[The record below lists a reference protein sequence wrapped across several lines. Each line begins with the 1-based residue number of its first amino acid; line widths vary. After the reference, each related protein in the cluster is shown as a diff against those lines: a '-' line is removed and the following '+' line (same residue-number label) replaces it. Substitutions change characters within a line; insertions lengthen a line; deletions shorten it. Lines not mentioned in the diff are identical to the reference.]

1 MAGAFI
7 KLLNMSIAAGWLV
20 LAVILLRFVLKKAPK
35 WVNPLLW
42 GVVALRLVMPF
53 SVESVLS
60 LIPSA
65 QTVSTVPAGIQSQ
78 PEAVRP
84 VIDSGVRFIDNAV
97 NPVISQA
104 FVDAPSPEAVAEPV
118 LRAADV
124 AAIVWVAGLAALL
137 LYAAV
142 SWLRLRSRV
151 STAVRLRDNVY
162 QSEFVSSP
170 FVLGMFRPKIY
181 LPYAIDSADAEYVI
195 AHERA
200 HIARRDTWIK
210 PIGYLLLCVYWFN
223 PVMWLA
229 YVLLCRDIEYACDE
243 RVVSAYTP
251 AERADYSEAL
261 LTCSV
266 KRAHIAA
273 CPVAF
278 GEASVKDRVK
288 RVLSYKKPA
297 LWIAAAAVAA
307 VVVVA
312 VCFLTD
318 PVGEEG
324 AGVQGTSEPT
334 VGASPDEV
342 TMLYEDA
349 GNLPGEV
356 VQSVRSCVSDIAGE
370 IGALGESD
378 AAGEAFTVTGAGVL
392 YTNWHLTEYGE
403 SEIALCRV
411 DYSIDISPALSFD
424 YSGWSFTDGQ
434 LSERI
439 YLFFC
444 RDGDSYVFFDTAAQD
459 YIDGFG
465 SGQGI
470 EKYDEAAIALFD
482 EYQRAMYYASASFT
496 LPEGLTLGQFDR
508 NIGYLG
514 GWVLGSDAYEF
525 HSTGNNS
532 GREYA
537 YSEGSILTF
546 NAADYPEGIV
556 ERSGASIENIVPRAN
571 HTWLEDG
578 HAVSSDYNMKYS
590 AYAAKQYYD
599 LYVASDLE
607 ELADMGVD
615 VKTIPTQSEYWTVY
629 LKHPGMG
636 VGYQVSLAANRYS
649 LEDTIYF
656 ARSLLY
662 RGDKYVMPEDVG
674 VGNEFNDSISVYY
687 GAQEYVAE
695 QANRLMAD
703 GGDWVIYA
711 RTESVAE
718 RIETGV
724 AVTENGA
731 DYDLVFYRFDYS
743 IRTESAP
750 DGDGIRSALA
760 LFKSGTYGEEYL
772 GGIEESE
779 LGFYGDHATAARL
792 LYLKS
797 DGSERIEYLA
807 ITPIS
812 SGGET
817 KWVADE
823 TTAGSLLID
832 VRSNYQ
838 YGGERAY
845 RLDFYLLA
853 SRRGGFDTTESYTI
867 NTGSPHYE
875 RVDELYKA

>member
-84 VIDSGVRFIDNAV
+84 VIDSGVQFIDNAV

-181 LPYAIDSADAEYVI
+181 LPFAIDSADAEYVI

-210 PIGYLLLCVYWFN
+210 PMGYLLLCVYWFN

-243 RVVSAYTP
+243 CVVSAYTP

-278 GEASVKDRVK
+278 GEAGVKDRVK
-288 RVLSYKKPA
+288 RVLNYKKPA

-307 VVVVA
+307 VAVVA

-324 AGVQGTSEPT
+324 ADVQGTSEPT

-349 GNLPGEV
+349 RNLPGEV

-370 IGALGESD
+370 IGALGESGD
-378 AAGEAFTVTGAGVL
+378 AGEAFTVTGAGVL

-514 GWVLGSDAYEF
+514 GWVLGPDAYEF

-537 YSEGSILTF
+537 YSAGSILTF

-556 ERSGASIENIVPRAN
+556 ERSGASIENIVLSSN

-607 ELADMGVD
+607 ALADMGVD

-649 LEDTIYF
+649 LEDTIYL

-674 VGNEFNDSISVYY
+674 VGNEFNDSIDVYY
-687 GAQEYVAE
+687 GAREYVAE
-695 QANRLMAD
+695 QANRLMA

-724 AVTENGA
+724 TVTENGA

-807 ITPIS
+807 ITPLS
-812 SGGET
+812 SGGAT

-823 TTAGSLLID
+823 TAAGSLLTD
-832 VRSNYQ
+832 VRSKYQ

>member
-7 KLLNMSIAAGWLV
+7 KLLNMSIAASWLV

-124 AAIVWVAGLAALL
+124 AAMVWAVGLAALL

-181 LPYAIDSADAEYVI
+181 LPFTIDSADAEYVI

-251 AERADYSEAL
+251 AERANYSEAL

-266 KRAHIAA
+266 KRSHIAA

-324 AGVQGTSEPT
+324 AGVQGTSEPA

-378 AAGEAFTVTGAGVL
+378 AGGEAFTVTGAGVL

-444 RDGDSYVFFDTAAQD
+444 RDGDGYVLFDAATQD

-482 EYQRAMYYASASFT
+482 EYRRAMYYASASFT

-508 NIGYLG
+508 NIGCLG

-556 ERSGASIENIVPRAN
+556 VPSGASIENIVPRAN

-607 ELADMGVD
+607 ALSDMGVD

-662 RGDKYVMPEDVG
+662 HGDEYVSPEDVG
-674 VGNEFNDSISVYY
+674 VGNEFNDSIDVYY

-760 LFKSGTYGEEYL
+760 LFKSGSYGEEYL

-779 LGFYGDHATAARL
+779 LSLYGDHATAARL
-792 LYLKS
+792 IYLKS

-807 ITPIS
+807 ITPLS
-812 SGGET
+812 SDGET

-823 TTAGSLLID
+823 TAVGSLLTD

>member
-7 KLLNMSIAAGWLV
+7 KLLNMSIAASWLV
-20 LAVILLRFVLKKAPK
+20 LAVILLRLVLKKAPK

-42 GVVALRLVMPF
+42 GVVALRLVIPF
-53 SVESVLS
+53 SIESVLS

-65 QTVSTVPAGIQSQ
+65 QTVSTVPARIQSQ

-104 FVDAPSPEAVAEPV
+104 FVNAPSPEAVAEPV
-118 LRAADV
+118 LRAANV

-142 SWLRLRSRV
+142 SWLRLRSSV

-181 LPYAIDSADAEYVI
+181 LPFTIDSADAEYVI

-210 PIGYLLLCVYWFN
+210 PMGYLLLCVYWFN

-243 RVVSAYTP
+243 RVVCAYTP

-324 AGVQGTSEPT
+324 AGVQGISEPT

-342 TMLYEDA
+342 TVLYEDA

-378 AAGEAFTVTGAGVL
+378 AGGEAFTVTGAGVL

-424 YSGWSFTDGQ
+424 YSGCSFTDGQ

-444 RDGDSYVFFDTAAQD
+444 RDGDGYVLFDAATQD

-508 NIGYLG
+508 NIGCLG

-607 ELADMGVD
+607 ELAGMGVD

-629 LKHPGMG
+629 IVHPALKI
-636 VGYQVSLAANRYS
+636 GYQVSLAANRYS

-662 RGDKYVMPEDVG
+662 HGDKYVMPEDVG
-674 VGNEFNDSISVYY
+674 VGNEFNDSIDVYY
-687 GAQEYVAE
+687 GAREYVAE

-750 DGDGIRSALA
+750 DGSVIQTALT
-760 LFKSGTYGEEYL
+760 LFKSGSYGEEYL
-772 GGIEESE
+772 GGIKESE
-779 LGFYGDHATAARL
+779 LSLYGDHATAARL

-807 ITPIS
+807 ITPLRS
-812 SGGET
+812 DGET

-823 TTAGSLLID
+823 ADAGSLLTD

-867 NTGSPHYE
+867 NTGSPYYE

>member
-118 LRAADV
+118 LRAADA
-124 AAIVWVAGLAALL
+124 AAIVWAVGLAALL

-278 GEASVKDRVK
+278 GVASVKDRVK

-349 GNLPGEV
+349 RSLPGEV

-370 IGALGESD
+370 IGALGESGD
-378 AAGEAFTVTGAGVL
+378 AGEAFTVTGAGVL

-403 SEIALCRV
+403 AEIALCRV

-444 RDGDSYVFFDTAAQD
+444 RDGDGYVLFDAATQD

-556 ERSGASIENIVPRAN
+556 VPSGASIENIVPRAN

-607 ELADMGVD
+607 ALSDMGVD

-662 RGDKYVMPEDVG
+662 HGDKYVMPEDVG

-687 GAQEYVAE
+687 GAREYVAE

-724 AVTENGA
+724 TVTENGA

-743 IRTESAP
+743 MRTESAP

-760 LFKSGTYGEEYL
+760 LFKSGSYGEEYL

-779 LGFYGDHATAARL
+779 LSLYGDHATAARL

-807 ITPIS
+807 ITPLS
-812 SGGET
+812 SDGET

-823 TTAGSLLID
+823 ADAGSLLTD

>member
-1 MAGAFI
+1 MADAFI
-7 KLLNMSIAAGWLV
+7 KLLNMSIAASWLV

-53 SVESVLS
+53 SVGSVLS

-65 QTVSTVPAGIQSQ
+65 QTVSTVHAGIQSQ

-104 FVDAPSPEAVAEPV
+104 FVNAPSPEAVAEPV

-181 LPYAIDSADAEYVI
+181 LPFAIDSADAEYVI

-251 AERADYSEAL
+251 TQRADYSEAL

-278 GEASVKDRVK
+278 GEAGVKDRVK
-288 RVLSYKKPA
+288 RVLNYKKPA

-318 PVGEEG
+318 PVSEEG

-334 VGASPDEV
+334 VGARPDEV
-342 TMLYEDA
+342 TVLYEDVK
-349 GNLPGEV
+349 NLPGEV

-424 YSGWSFTDGQ
+424 YGGWSFTDGQ

-444 RDGDSYVFFDTAAQD
+444 RYGDSYVFFDTATQD

-556 ERSGASIENIVPRAN
+556 EHSGASIENIVLSSN

-599 LYVASDLE
+599 LYVASGLE

-629 LKHPGMG
+629 IVHPALKI
-636 VGYQVSLAANRYS
+636 GYQVSLAANRYS

-662 RGDKYVMPEDVG
+662 YGDKYVMPDDVG
-674 VGNEFNDSISVYY
+674 VSNEFNDSIDVYY
-687 GAQEYVAE
+687 GAREYVAE
-695 QANRLMAD
+695 QANRLMAES
-703 GGDWVIYA
+703 GDWVIFA
-711 RTESVAE
+711 RTESLAE
-718 RIETGV
+718 RIKTGV

-779 LGFYGDHATAARL
+779 LSLYGDHATAARL

-807 ITPIS
+807 ITPLS
-812 SGGET
+812 PDGET

-823 TTAGSLLID
+823 ADAGSLLTD

-867 NTGSPHYE
+867 NTGSPYYE

>member
-1 MAGAFI
+1 MADAFI
-7 KLLNMSIAAGWLV
+7 KLLNMSIAASWLV

-84 VIDSGVRFIDNAV
+84 VIDSGMRFIDNAV

-104 FVDAPSPEAVAEPV
+104 FVNAPSPEAVAEPV

-142 SWLRLRSRV
+142 SWLRLRSSV

-181 LPYAIDSADAEYVI
+181 LPFAIDSADAEYVI

-210 PIGYLLLCVYWFN
+210 PVGYLLLCVYWFN

-324 AGVQGTSEPT
+324 AGVQGTSEPA

-342 TMLYEDA
+342 TMLCEDA
-349 GNLPGEV
+349 RNLPGEV
-356 VQSVRSCVSDIAGE
+356 VQSVRSYVSDIAGE
-370 IGALGESD
+370 IGALGESGD
-378 AAGEAFTVTGAGVL
+378 AGEAFTVTGADVL

-424 YSGWSFTDGQ
+424 YSGHSFMDGQ

-444 RDGDSYVFFDTAAQD
+444 RDGDSYVLFDTAAQE

-556 ERSGASIENIVPRAN
+556 ERVGASIENIVPSSN

-636 VGYQVSLAANRYS
+636 VGYQVSLAANCYS

-662 RGDKYVMPEDVG
+662 HGDKYVMPEDVG
-674 VGNEFNDSISVYY
+674 VGNEFTDSIDVYY
-687 GAQEYVAE
+687 GAREYVAE
-695 QANRLMAD
+695 QANRLVAD
-703 GGDWVIYA
+703 GGDWVIFA

-724 AVTENGA
+724 TVTENSA

-760 LFKSGTYGEEYL
+760 LFKSGSYGEEYL

-779 LGFYGDHATAARL
+779 LSLYGDHATAARL

-797 DGSERIEYLA
+797 DGSELIEYLA
-807 ITPIS
+807 ITPLS
-812 SGGET
+812 SDGET

-823 TTAGSLLID
+823 ADAGSLLTD

-875 RVDELYKA
+875 RVDALYKA

>member
-7 KLLNMSIAAGWLV
+7 KLLNMSIAASWLV

-53 SVESVLS
+53 SVESALS

-65 QTVSTVPAGIQSQ
+65 QTVSTVPAGIQLQ
-78 PEAVRP
+78 PETVRP

-104 FVDAPSPEAVAEPV
+104 FVNAPSPEAVAEPV
-118 LRAADV
+118 LRAANV

-142 SWLRLRSRV
+142 SWLRLRSSV

-181 LPYAIDSADAEYVI
+181 LPFTIDSADAEYVI

-297 LWIAAAAVAA
+297 FWIAAAAVAA

-349 GNLPGEV
+349 RNLPGEV
-356 VQSVRSCVSDIAGE
+356 VQSVRSYVSDIAGE
-370 IGALGESD
+370 IGALGESGD
-378 AAGEAFTVTGAGVL
+378 AGEAFTVTGAGVL

-403 SEIALCRV
+403 AEIALCRV

-556 ERSGASIENIVPRAN
+556 EHSGASIENIVLSSN

-578 HAVSSDYNMKYS
+578 HAVSRDYHMKYS

-607 ELADMGVD
+607 DLADMGVD

-629 LKHPGMG
+629 IVHPALKI
-636 VGYQVSLAANRYS
+636 GYQVSLAANRYS

-662 RGDKYVMPEDVG
+662 YGEEYVMPEDVG
-674 VGNEFNDSISVYY
+674 VSNEFNDSIDVYY
-687 GAQEYVAE
+687 GAREYVAE

-724 AVTENGA
+724 TVTENGA

-743 IRTESAP
+743 MRTESPP

-760 LFKSGTYGEEYL
+760 LFKSGSYGEEYL

-779 LGFYGDHATAARL
+779 LSLYGDHATAARL
-792 LYLKS
+792 IYLKS

-807 ITPIS
+807 ITPLGS
-812 SGGET
+812 DGET

-823 TTAGSLLID
+823 AAAGSLLTD
-832 VRSNYQ
+832 VRGNYQ

>member
-7 KLLNMSIAAGWLV
+7 KLLNMSIAASWLV
-20 LAVILLRFVLKKAPK
+20 LAVILLRFVLKEAPK

-53 SVESVLS
+53 SVESALS

-84 VIDSGVRFIDNAV
+84 VIDSGVRFIDNAF

-118 LRAADV
+118 LRAAD
-124 AAIVWVAGLAALL
+124 AATIVWVAGLAALL

-181 LPYAIDSADAEYVI
+181 LPFAIDSADAEYVI

-210 PIGYLLLCVYWFN
+210 PVGYLLLCVYWFN

-243 RVVSAYTP
+243 RVVSAYAPT
-251 AERADYSEAL
+251 ERADYSEAL

-297 LWIAAAAVAA
+297 FWIAAAAVAA

-324 AGVQGTSEPT
+324 AGVQGISEPT

-342 TMLYEDA
+342 AMLYEDA
-349 GNLPGEV
+349 RNLPGEV
-356 VQSVRSCVSDIAGE
+356 VQSVRSYVSDIAGE
-370 IGALGESD
+370 IGALGESGD
-378 AAGEAFTVTGAGVL
+378 AGEAFTVTGAGVL

-403 SEIALCRV
+403 AEIALCRV

-444 RDGDSYVFFDTAAQD
+444 RDRDSYVFFDTAAQD

-556 ERSGASIENIVPRAN
+556 ERSGASIENIVLSSN

-599 LYVASDLE
+599 LYLASDLE

-615 VKTIPTQSEYWTVY
+615 VKTIPTQSEYWTEYIVHPA
-629 LKHPGMG
+629 LKI
-636 VGYQVSLAANRYS
+636 GYQVSLAANRYS

-662 RGDKYVMPEDVG
+662 HGDKYVMPEDVG
-674 VGNEFNDSISVYY
+674 VSNEFNDSNSVYY
-687 GAQEYVAE
+687 GAREYVAE

-703 GGDWVIYA
+703 GGDWVIFA

-772 GGIEESE
+772 GGIKESE
-779 LGFYGDHATAARL
+779 LSLYGDHATAARL

-807 ITPIS
+807 ITPLS
-812 SGGET
+812 SDGET

-823 TTAGSLLID
+823 ADAGSLLTD

-867 NTGSPHYE
+867 NTGSPYYE

>member
-20 LAVILLRFVLKKAPK
+20 LAVILLRLVLKKAPK

-170 FVLGMFRPKIY
+170 FVLGMFRPRIY
-181 LPYAIDSADAEYVI
+181 LPFAIDSADAEYVI

-278 GEASVKDRVK
+278 GEAGVKGRVK

-297 LWIAAAAVAA
+297 FWIAAAAVAA

-349 GNLPGEV
+349 RNLPGEV
-356 VQSVRSCVSDIAGE
+356 VQSVRSYVSDIAGE
-370 IGALGESD
+370 IGALGESGD
-378 AAGEAFTVTGAGVL
+378 AGEAFTVTGADVL

-403 SEIALCRV
+403 AEIALCRV

-424 YSGWSFTDGQ
+424 YGGWSFTDGQ

-444 RDGDSYVFFDTAAQD
+444 RDGDSYVLFDTAAQD

-470 EKYDEAAIALFD
+470 EKYDEAAIALFN

-537 YSEGSILTF
+537 YSAGSILTF

-629 LKHPGMG
+629 IVHPALKI
-636 VGYQVSLAANRYS
+636 GYQVSLAANRYS

-662 RGDKYVMPEDVG
+662 HGEEYVMPEDVG
-674 VGNEFNDSISVYY
+674 VGNEFTDSIGVYY
-687 GAQEYVAE
+687 GAREYVAE
-695 QANRLMAD
+695 QANRLVAD

-724 AVTENGA
+724 TVTENSA

-743 IRTESAP
+743 MRTESAP

-779 LGFYGDHATAARL
+779 LSLYGDHATAARL

-807 ITPIS
+807 ITPLS
-812 SGGET
+812 SDGET

-823 TTAGSLLID
+823 AAAGSLLTD
-832 VRSNYQ
+832 VRGNYQ

>member
-7 KLLNMSIAAGWLV
+7 KLLNMSIAASWLV

-53 SVESVLS
+53 SVESALS

-84 VIDSGVRFIDNAV
+84 VIDSGMRFIDNAV

-104 FVDAPSPEAVAEPV
+104 FVNAPSPEAVTEPV

-181 LPYAIDSADAEYVI
+181 LPFAIDSADAEYVI

-210 PIGYLLLCVYWFN
+210 PMGYLLLCVYWFN

-278 GEASVKDRVK
+278 GEAGVKDRVK
-288 RVLSYKKPA
+288 RVLNYKKPA

-324 AGVQGTSEPT
+324 ADVQGISEPT

-349 GNLPGEV
+349 RNLPGEV
-356 VQSVRSCVSDIAGE
+356 VQSVRSYVSDIAGE
-370 IGALGESD
+370 IGALGESGD
-378 AAGEAFTVTGAGVL
+378 AGEAFTVTGAGVL

-403 SEIALCRV
+403 AEIALCRV
-411 DYSIDISPALSFD
+411 DYSIDISPAFSFD

-470 EKYDEAAIALFD
+470 EKYDEAAIALFN

-537 YSEGSILTF
+537 YSAGSILTF

-556 ERSGASIENIVPRAN
+556 EHSGASIENIVLSSN

-578 HAVSSDYNMKYS
+578 HAVSSDYHMKYS

-629 LKHPGMG
+629 IVHPALG

-662 RGDKYVMPEDVG
+662 YGEEYVMPEDVG
-674 VGNEFNDSISVYY
+674 VGNEFNDSIDVYY
-687 GAQEYVAE
+687 GAREYVAE

-703 GGDWVIYA
+703 GGDWVIFA
-711 RTESVAE
+711 RTESAAE

-724 AVTENGA
+724 TVTENSA

-779 LGFYGDHATAARL
+779 LSLYGDHATAARL

-807 ITPIS
+807 ITPLS
-812 SGGET
+812 PDGET

-823 TTAGSLLID
+823 ADAGSLLTD

-867 NTGSPHYE
+867 NTGSPYYE

>member
-7 KLLNMSIAAGWLV
+7 KLLNMSIAASWLV
-20 LAVILLRFVLKKAPK
+20 LAVLLLRFVLKKAPK

-84 VIDSGVRFIDNAV
+84 VIDSGMRFIDNAV

-104 FVDAPSPEAVAEPV
+104 FVNAPSPEAVAEPV

-124 AAIVWVAGLAALL
+124 AAMVWAVGLAALL

-181 LPYAIDSADAEYVI
+181 LPFAIDSADAEYVI

-210 PIGYLLLCVYWFN
+210 PMGYLLLCVYWFN

-266 KRAHIAA
+266 KRAHITA

-297 LWIAAAAVAA
+297 FWIAAAAVAA

-349 GNLPGEV
+349 RNLPGEV

-370 IGALGESD
+370 IGALGESGD
-378 AAGEAFTVTGAGVL
+378 AGEAFTVTGAGVL

-424 YSGWSFTDGQ
+424 YSGHSFTDGQ

-444 RDGDSYVFFDTAAQD
+444 RDGDSYVLFDTAAQD

-525 HSTGNNS
+525 HFTGNNS

-556 ERSGASIENIVPRAN
+556 EHSGASIENIVLSSN

-629 LKHPGMG
+629 IVHPALKI
-636 VGYQVSLAANRYS
+636 GYQVSLAANRYS

-662 RGDKYVMPEDVG
+662 HGDKYVMPEDVG
-674 VGNEFNDSISVYY
+674 VGNEFNDSIDVYY
-687 GAQEYVAE
+687 GAREYVAE

-703 GGDWVIYA
+703 GDDWVIYA

-779 LGFYGDHATAARL
+779 LSLYGDHATAARL

-807 ITPIS
+807 ITPLS
-812 SGGET
+812 SDGET

-823 TTAGSLLID
+823 AAAGSLLTD

>member
-1 MAGAFI
+1 M
-7 KLLNMSIAAGWLV
+7 
-20 LAVILLRFVLKKAPK
+20 
-35 WVNPLLW
+35 
-42 GVVALRLVMPF
+42 
-53 SVESVLS
+53 
-60 LIPSA
+60 
-65 QTVSTVPAGIQSQ
+65 
-78 PEAVRP
+78 
-84 VIDSGVRFIDNAV
+84 
-97 NPVISQA
+97 
-104 FVDAPSPEAVAEPV
+104 
-118 LRAADV
+118 
-124 AAIVWVAGLAALL
+124 
-137 LYAAV
+137 
-142 SWLRLRSRV
+142 
-151 STAVRLRDNVY
+151 
-162 QSEFVSSP
+162 
-170 FVLGMFRPKIY
+170 
-181 LPYAIDSADAEYVI
+181 
-195 AHERA
+195 
-200 HIARRDTWIK
+200 
-210 PIGYLLLCVYWFN
+210 
-223 PVMWLA
+223 
-229 YVLLCRDIEYACDE
+229 
-243 RVVSAYTP
+243 
-251 AERADYSEAL
+251 
-261 LTCSV
+261 
-266 KRAHIAA
+266 
-273 CPVAF
+273 
-278 GEASVKDRVK
+278 
-288 RVLSYKKPA
+288 
-297 LWIAAAAVAA
+297 
-307 VVVVA
+307 VA

-324 AGVQGTSEPT
+324 ADVQGTSEPT

-349 GNLPGEV
+349 RNLPGEV

-370 IGALGESD
+370 IGALGESGD
-378 AAGEAFTVTGAGVL
+378 AGEAFTVTGAGVL

-403 SEIALCRV
+403 AEIALCRV
-411 DYSIDISPALSFD
+411 DYSIDISPAFSFD
-424 YSGWSFTDGQ
+424 YSGHSFTDGQ

-444 RDGDSYVFFDTAAQD
+444 RDRDSYVFFDTAAQD
-459 YIDGFG
+459 YIDDFG

-514 GWVLGSDAYEF
+514 GWVLGPDAYEF

-537 YSEGSILTF
+537 YSAGSILTF

-556 ERSGASIENIVPRAN
+556 VPSGASIENIVPRAN

-662 RGDKYVMPEDVG
+662 HGDKYVMPEDVG
-674 VGNEFNDSISVYY
+674 VGNEFNDSIGVYY
-687 GAQEYVAE
+687 GAREYVAE
-695 QANRLMAD
+695 QANRLMDD

-779 LGFYGDHATAARL
+779 LSLYGDHATAARL

-807 ITPIS
+807 ITPLS
-812 SGGET
+812 SDGET

-823 TTAGSLLID
+823 AAAGSLLTD

-867 NTGSPHYE
+867 NTGSPYYE

>member
-7 KLLNMSIAAGWLV
+7 KLLNMSIAASWLV

-35 WVNPLLW
+35 WVSPLLW

-53 SVESVLS
+53 SVESALS

-97 NPVISQA
+97 NLVISQA
-104 FVDAPSPEAVAEPV
+104 FVNAPSPEAVAEPV

-142 SWLRLRSRV
+142 SWLRLRSSV

-181 LPYAIDSADAEYVI
+181 LPFAIDSVDAEYVI

-261 LTCSV
+261 LTYSV

-278 GEASVKDRVK
+278 GEAGVKDRVK
-288 RVLSYKKPA
+288 RVLNYKKPA

-307 VVVVA
+307 VAVVA

-324 AGVQGTSEPT
+324 ADVQGISEPT

-349 GNLPGEV
+349 RNLPGEV
-356 VQSVRSCVSDIAGE
+356 AQSVRSYVSDIAGE
-370 IGALGESD
+370 IGALGESGD
-378 AAGEAFTVTGAGVL
+378 AGEAFTVTGADVL

-403 SEIALCRV
+403 AEIALCRV
-411 DYSIDISPALSFD
+411 DYSIDITPTLSFD
-424 YSGWSFTDGQ
+424 YSGHSFTDGQ

-496 LPEGLTLGQFDR
+496 LPEGLTLGQFYR

-525 HSTGNNS
+525 HFTGNNS

-537 YSEGSILTF
+537 CSEGSILTF

-556 ERSGASIENIVPRAN
+556 ERSGASIENIVPSSN

-578 HAVSSDYNMKYS
+578 HAVRSDYNMKYS

-629 LKHPGMG
+629 IVHPALKI
-636 VGYQVSLAANRYS
+636 GYQVSLAANRYS

-662 RGDKYVMPEDVG
+662 HGDKYVMPEDVG
-674 VGNEFNDSISVYY
+674 VSNEFNDSIGVYY
-687 GAQEYVAE
+687 GAREYVAE

-724 AVTENGA
+724 TVTENGA

-743 IRTESAP
+743 MRTESAP

-760 LFKSGTYGEEYL
+760 LFKSGSYGEEYL

-779 LGFYGDHATAARL
+779 LSLYGDHATAARL

-807 ITPIS
+807 ITPLS
-812 SGGET
+812 SGGAT

-823 TTAGSLLID
+823 AAGSLLTD

>member
-7 KLLNMSIAAGWLV
+7 KLLNMSIAASWLV
-20 LAVILLRFVLKKAPK
+20 LAVLLLRFVLKKAPK

-84 VIDSGVRFIDNAV
+84 VIDSGMRFIDNAV

-104 FVDAPSPEAVAEPV
+104 FVNAPSPEAVAEPV

-124 AAIVWVAGLAALL
+124 AAMVWAVGLAALL

-181 LPYAIDSADAEYVI
+181 LPFAIDSADAEYVI

-210 PIGYLLLCVYWFN
+210 PMGYLLLCVYWFN

-251 AERADYSEAL
+251 TQRADYSEAL

-278 GEASVKDRVK
+278 GEAGVKDRVK
-288 RVLSYKKPA
+288 SVLNYKKPA

-307 VVVVA
+307 VAVVA

-324 AGVQGTSEPT
+324 AGVQGTSEPS

-349 GNLPGEV
+349 RSLPGEV
-356 VQSVRSCVSDIAGE
+356 VQSVRSYVSDIAGE
-370 IGALGESD
+370 IGALGERGD
-378 AAGEAFTVTGAGVL
+378 AGETFTVSAAGVL

-403 SEIALCRV
+403 AEIALCRV

-424 YSGWSFTDGQ
+424 YGGWSFTDGQ

-459 YIDGFG
+459 YIDDFG

-556 ERSGASIENIVPRAN
+556 EHSGASIENIVPSFN

-599 LYVASDLE
+599 LYVVSDLE

-629 LKHPGMG
+629 IVHPALKI
-636 VGYQVSLAANRYS
+636 GYQVSLAANRYS

-662 RGDKYVMPEDVG
+662 YGEEYVMPEDVG
-674 VGNEFNDSISVYY
+674 VGNEFNDSIDVYY

-724 AVTENGA
+724 TVTENGA

-743 IRTESAP
+743 MRTESAP

-807 ITPIS
+807 ITPLS
-812 SGGET
+812 SDGET

-823 TTAGSLLID
+823 ADAGSLLTD

-838 YGGERAY
+838 YGGEHAY

-853 SRRGGFDTTESYTI
+853 SRRSGFDTTESYTI
-867 NTGSPHYE
+867 NTGSPYYE

>member
-84 VIDSGVRFIDNAV
+84 VIDSGVQFIDNAV

-124 AAIVWVAGLAALL
+124 AAIVWAVGLAALL

-142 SWLRLRSRV
+142 SWLRLRSSV

-170 FVLGMFRPKIY
+170 FVLGMFSPKIY
-181 LPYAIDSADAEYVI
+181 LPFAIDSADAEYVI

-243 RVVSAYTP
+243 RVVSTYTP

-297 LWIAAAAVAA
+297 FWIAAAAVAA

-324 AGVQGTSEPT
+324 AGAQGISEPA

-439 YLFFC
+439 YLFFYQDE
-444 RDGDSYVFFDTAAQD
+444 DGYVLFDTAAQE

-470 EKYDEAAIALFD
+470 EKYDEAAIALFN

-556 ERSGASIENIVPRAN
+556 ERSGASIENIVLSSN

-629 LKHPGMG
+629 IVHPALKI
-636 VGYQVSLAANRYS
+636 GYQVSLAANRYS

-662 RGDKYVMPEDVG
+662 HGDKYVMPDDVG

-695 QANRLMAD
+695 RVNRFMAD

-724 AVTENGA
+724 TVTENGA

-750 DGDGIRSALA
+750 DGSVIQTALT
-760 LFKSGTYGEEYL
+760 LFKSGSYGEEYL

-779 LGFYGDHATAARL
+779 LSLYGDHATAARL

-807 ITPIS
+807 ITPLS
-812 SGGET
+812 SDGET

-823 TTAGSLLID
+823 AAAGSLLTD

>member
-7 KLLNMSIAAGWLV
+7 KLLNMSIAASWLV

-42 GVVALRLVMPF
+42 GVVALRLLMPF

-104 FVDAPSPEAVAEPV
+104 FANAPSPEAVAEPV

-124 AAIVWVAGLAALL
+124 AAIVWAVGLAALL

-181 LPYAIDSADAEYVI
+181 MPYAIDSADAEYVI

-278 GEASVKDRVK
+278 GEASVKGRVK

-334 VGASPDEV
+334 VGASTDEV

-349 GNLPGEV
+349 RNLPGEV
-356 VQSVRSCVSDIAGE
+356 VQSVRSCVSEIAGE
-370 IGALGESD
+370 IGALGESGD
-378 AAGEAFTVTGAGVL
+378 AGETFTVSAAGAL

-403 SEIALCRV
+403 AEIALCRV
-411 DYSIDISPALSFD
+411 DYSIDISPAFSFD

-444 RDGDSYVFFDTAAQD
+444 RDGDSYVLFDTAAQE

-496 LPEGLTLGQFDR
+496 LPEGLTPGQFDR

-674 VGNEFNDSISVYY
+674 VGNEFIDSISVYY
-687 GAQEYVAE
+687 GAREYVAE

-703 GGDWVIYA
+703 GGNWVIYA

-724 AVTENGA
+724 TVTENGA

-743 IRTESAP
+743 MRTESAP

-760 LFKSGTYGEEYL
+760 LFKSGSYGEEYL

-807 ITPIS
+807 ITPLS

-823 TTAGSLLID
+823 TAAGSLLTD
-832 VRSNYQ
+832 VRSKYQ

>member
-7 KLLNMSIAAGWLV
+7 KLLNMSIAASWLV
-20 LAVILLRFVLKKAPK
+20 LAVLLLRFVLKKAPK

-84 VIDSGVRFIDNAV
+84 VIDSGMRFIDNAV

-104 FVDAPSPEAVAEPV
+104 FVDAPSPEAVTEPV

-124 AAIVWVAGLAALL
+124 AAIVWAVGIAALL
-137 LYAAV
+137 LCAAV

-181 LPYAIDSADAEYVI
+181 LPFAIDSADAEYVI

-210 PIGYLLLCVYWFN
+210 PMGYLLLCVYWFN

-349 GNLPGEV
+349 RNLPGEV

-370 IGALGESD
+370 IGALGESGD
-378 AAGEAFTVTGAGVL
+378 AGEAFTVTGAGVL

-424 YSGWSFTDGQ
+424 YGGWSFTDGQ

-496 LPEGLTLGQFDR
+496 LTEGLTLGQFDR

-514 GWVLGSDAYEF
+514 GWVLDPDAYEF

-649 LEDTIYF
+649 LEDTICF

-662 RGDKYVMPEDVG
+662 YGEEYVMPEDVG
-674 VGNEFNDSISVYY
+674 VGNEFNDSIDVYY
-687 GAQEYVAE
+687 GAREYVAE

-750 DGDGIRSALA
+750 DGSVIQTALT

-779 LGFYGDHATAARL
+779 LSLYGDHATAARL

-807 ITPIS
+807 ITPLS
-812 SGGET
+812 SDGET

-823 TTAGSLLID
+823 ADAGSLLTD

>member
-104 FVDAPSPEAVAEPV
+104 FVDAPSLEAVAEPV

-124 AAIVWVAGLAALL
+124 AAIVWAVGLAALL

-181 LPYAIDSADAEYVI
+181 LPFAIDSADAEYVI

-210 PIGYLLLCVYWFN
+210 PMGYLLLCVYWFN

-288 RVLSYKKPA
+288 RVLNYKKPA

-312 VCFLTD
+312 VCYLTD

-324 AGVQGTSEPT
+324 AGVQGISEPT
-334 VGASPDEV
+334 VGTSPDEV

-349 GNLPGEV
+349 RNLPGEV

-370 IGALGESD
+370 IGALGESGD
-378 AAGEAFTVTGAGVL
+378 AEETFTVSAAGVL

-403 SEIALCRV
+403 AEIALCRV
-411 DYSIDISPALSFD
+411 DYSIDISPAFSFD

-496 LPEGLTLGQFDR
+496 LPEGLTLGQFNR

-556 ERSGASIENIVPRAN
+556 ERSGASIENIVLSSN
-571 HTWLEDG
+571 HTWLENG
-578 HAVSSDYNMKYS
+578 NAVSSDYNMKYS

-629 LKHPGMG
+629 IVHPALKI
-636 VGYQVSLAANRYS
+636 GYQVSLAANRYS

-662 RGDKYVMPEDVG
+662 HGDKYVMPEDVG
-674 VGNEFNDSISVYY
+674 VGNEFNDSIDVYY
-687 GAQEYVAE
+687 GAREYVAE

-724 AVTENGA
+724 TVTENGA

-760 LFKSGTYGEEYL
+760 LFKSGSYGEEYL

-779 LGFYGDHATAARL
+779 LSLYGDHATAARL

-807 ITPIS
+807 ITPLS
-812 SGGET
+812 SDGET

-823 TTAGSLLID
+823 ADAGSLLTD

-875 RVDELYKA
+875 RADELYKA

>member
-7 KLLNMSIAAGWLV
+7 KLLNMSIAASWLV

-124 AAIVWVAGLAALL
+124 AAMVWAVGLAALL

-181 LPYAIDSADAEYVI
+181 LPFTIDSADAEYVI

-229 YVLLCRDIEYACDE
+229 YVLLSCDIEYACDE

-251 AERADYSEAL
+251 TQRADYSEAL

-324 AGVQGTSEPT
+324 SGVQGISEPT
-334 VGASPDEV
+334 VGASTDEV
-342 TMLYEDA
+342 TVLYEDSR
-349 GNLPGEV
+349 NLPGEV

-370 IGALGESD
+370 IGALGESGD
-378 AAGEAFTVTGAGVL
+378 AGEAFTVTGAGVL

-403 SEIALCRV
+403 AEIALCRV

-459 YIDGFG
+459 YIDDFG

-537 YSEGSILTF
+537 YSAGSILTF

-556 ERSGASIENIVPRAN
+556 VPSGASIENIVPRAN

-662 RGDKYVMPEDVG
+662 HGDKYVMPEDVG
-674 VGNEFNDSISVYY
+674 VGNEFNDSIDVYY
-687 GAQEYVAE
+687 GAREYVAE

-703 GGDWVIYA
+703 GDDWVIYA

-779 LGFYGDHATAARL
+779 LSLYGDHATAARL

-807 ITPIS
+807 ITPLS
-812 SGGET
+812 SDGET

-823 TTAGSLLID
+823 AAAGSLLTD

>member
-1 MAGAFI
+1 
-7 KLLNMSIAAGWLV
+7 
-20 LAVILLRFVLKKAPK
+20 
-35 WVNPLLW
+35 
-42 GVVALRLVMPF
+42 
-53 SVESVLS
+53 
-60 LIPSA
+60 
-65 QTVSTVPAGIQSQ
+65 
-78 PEAVRP
+78 
-84 VIDSGVRFIDNAV
+84 
-97 NPVISQA
+97 
-104 FVDAPSPEAVAEPV
+104 
-118 LRAADV
+118 
-124 AAIVWVAGLAALL
+124 
-137 LYAAV
+137 
-142 SWLRLRSRV
+142 
-151 STAVRLRDNVY
+151 
-162 QSEFVSSP
+162 
-170 FVLGMFRPKIY
+170 
-181 LPYAIDSADAEYVI
+181 
-195 AHERA
+195 
-200 HIARRDTWIK
+200 
-210 PIGYLLLCVYWFN
+210 
-223 PVMWLA
+223 
-229 YVLLCRDIEYACDE
+229 
-243 RVVSAYTP
+243 
-251 AERADYSEAL
+251 
-261 LTCSV
+261 
-266 KRAHIAA
+266 
-273 CPVAF
+273 
-278 GEASVKDRVK
+278 
-288 RVLSYKKPA
+288 
-297 LWIAAAAVAA
+297 
-307 VVVVA
+307 
-312 VCFLTD
+312 
-318 PVGEEG
+318 
-324 AGVQGTSEPT
+324 
-334 VGASPDEV
+334 
-342 TMLYEDA
+342 
-349 GNLPGEV
+349 
-356 VQSVRSCVSDIAGE
+356 
-370 IGALGESD
+370 
-378 AAGEAFTVTGAGVL
+378 
-392 YTNWHLTEYGE
+392 
-403 SEIALCRV
+403 
-411 DYSIDISPALSFD
+411 
-424 YSGWSFTDGQ
+424 
-434 LSERI
+434 
-439 YLFFC
+439 
-444 RDGDSYVFFDTAAQD
+444 
-459 YIDGFG
+459 
-465 SGQGI
+465 
-470 EKYDEAAIALFD
+470 
-482 EYQRAMYYASASFT
+482 MYYASVSFT

-508 NIGYLG
+508 NIGCLG

-556 ERSGASIENIVPRAN
+556 VPSGASIENIVPRAN

-607 ELADMGVD
+607 ALSDMGVD

-662 RGDKYVMPEDVG
+662 HGDEYVSPEDVG

-687 GAQEYVAE
+687 GAREYVAE

-724 AVTENGA
+724 TVTENGA

-807 ITPIS
+807 IAPLS
-812 SGGET
+812 SGGAT

-823 TTAGSLLID
+823 ATAGSLLTD
-832 VRSNYQ
+832 VRSKYQ

>member
-7 KLLNMSIAAGWLV
+7 KLLNMSIAASWLV
-20 LAVILLRFVLKKAPK
+20 LAVLLLRFVLKKAPK

-53 SVESVLS
+53 SIESALS

-65 QTVSTVPAGIQSQ
+65 QTVSTVPAGIQSL

-104 FVDAPSPEAVAEPV
+104 FVNAPSPEAVAEPV

-124 AAIVWVAGLAALL
+124 AAMVWVAGLAALL

-181 LPYAIDSADAEYVI
+181 LPFAIDSADAEYVI

-278 GEASVKDRVK
+278 GEAGVKDRVK
-288 RVLSYKKPA
+288 RVLNYKKPA

-349 GNLPGEV
+349 RNLPGEV

-370 IGALGESD
+370 IGALGESGD
-378 AAGEAFTVTGAGVL
+378 AGEAFTVTGAGVL

-411 DYSIDISPALSFD
+411 DYSIDISPAFSFD

-556 ERSGASIENIVPRAN
+556 ERSGASIENIVLSSN

-629 LKHPGMG
+629 IVHPALKI
-636 VGYQVSLAANRYS
+636 GYQVSLAANRYS

-662 RGDKYVMPEDVG
+662 HGDKYVMPEDVG
-674 VGNEFNDSISVYY
+674 VGNEFNDSIDVYY
-687 GAQEYVAE
+687 GAREYVAE

-703 GGDWVIYA
+703 GGDWVIFA

-724 AVTENGA
+724 TDTENSA

-779 LGFYGDHATAARL
+779 LSLYGDHATAARL

-807 ITPIS
+807 ITPLS
-812 SGGET
+812 SGGAT

-823 TTAGSLLID
+823 AAAGSLLTD
-832 VRSNYQ
+832 VRSKYQ
-838 YGGERAY
+838 YGGARAY

-853 SRRGGFDTTESYTI
+853 SRCSGFDTTESYTI

>member
-65 QTVSTVPAGIQSQ
+65 QTVSTVPVGIQSQ

-84 VIDSGVRFIDNAV
+84 VIDSGVRFIDNAF

-137 LYAAV
+137 LCAAV

-181 LPYAIDSADAEYVI
+181 LPFAIDSADAEYVI

-278 GEASVKDRVK
+278 GEAGVKDRVK

-297 LWIAAAAVAA
+297 FWIAAAAVVA

-324 AGVQGTSEPT
+324 SGVQGISEPT

-342 TMLYEDA
+342 TMLYEA
-349 GNLPGEV
+349 ARNLPGEV
-356 VQSVRSCVSDIAGE
+356 VQSVRSYVSDIAGE
-370 IGALGESD
+370 IGALGESGD
-378 AAGEAFTVTGAGVL
+378 AGETFTVSAAGVL

-444 RDGDSYVFFDTAAQD
+444 RDGDGYVLFDAATQD

-556 ERSGASIENIVPRAN
+556 ERSGASIENIVPSSN

-629 LKHPGMG
+629 IVHPALEI
-636 VGYQVSLAANRYS
+636 GYQVSLAANRYS

-662 RGDKYVMPEDVG
+662 HGDKYVMPEDVG
-674 VGNEFNDSISVYY
+674 VGNEFNDSIDVYY
-687 GAQEYVAE
+687 GAREYVAE

-724 AVTENGA
+724 TVTENGA

-807 ITPIS
+807 IAPLS
-812 SGGET
+812 SGGAT

-823 TTAGSLLID
+823 ATAGSLLTD
-832 VRSNYQ
+832 VRSKYQ

>member
-7 KLLNMSIAAGWLV
+7 KLLNMSIAASWLV

-78 PEAVRP
+78 PEALRP

-104 FVDAPSPEAVAEPV
+104 FVNAPSPEAVAEPV
-118 LRAADV
+118 LRAADA

-181 LPYAIDSADAEYVI
+181 LPFAIDSADAEYVI

-288 RVLSYKKPA
+288 RVLNYKKPA

-324 AGVQGTSEPT
+324 AGVQGISEPT

-349 GNLPGEV
+349 RNLPGEV

-370 IGALGESD
+370 IGALGESGD
-378 AAGEAFTVTGAGVL
+378 AGEAFTVTGSGVL

-403 SEIALCRV
+403 AEIALCRV

-424 YSGWSFTDGQ
+424 YGGWSFTDGQ

-444 RDGDSYVFFDTAAQD
+444 RDGDSYVLFDTAAQD

-537 YSEGSILTF
+537 YSEGGILTF
-546 NAADYPEGIV
+546 NAADYPEGII
-556 ERSGASIENIVPRAN
+556 ERSGASIENIVLSSN

-578 HAVSSDYNMKYS
+578 HAVNSDYNMKYS

-629 LKHPGMG
+629 IVHPALKI
-636 VGYQVSLAANRYS
+636 GYQVSLAANRYS

-662 RGDKYVMPEDVG
+662 HGDKYVMPEDVG
-674 VGNEFNDSISVYY
+674 VGNEFNDSIDVYY
-687 GAQEYVAE
+687 GAREYVAE

-703 GGDWVIYA
+703 GGDWVIFA
-711 RTESVAE
+711 RTEGVAE

-724 AVTENGA
+724 TVTENGA

-779 LGFYGDHATAARL
+779 LSLYGDHATAARL

-807 ITPIS
+807 ITPLS
-812 SGGET
+812 SDGET
-817 KWVADE
+817 KWVTDE
-823 TTAGSLLID
+823 AAAGSLLTD

-867 NTGSPHYE
+867 NTGSPYYE

>member
-7 KLLNMSIAAGWLV
+7 KLLNMSIAASWLV

-104 FVDAPSPEAVAEPV
+104 FVNAPSPEAVAEPV

-124 AAIVWVAGLAALL
+124 AAMVWALGIAALL
-137 LYAAV
+137 LCAAL

-162 QSEFVSSP
+162 QSEFVYSP

-181 LPYAIDSADAEYVI
+181 LPFAIDSADAEYVI

-210 PIGYLLLCVYWFN
+210 PMGYLLLCVYWFN

-288 RVLSYKKPA
+288 RVLNYKKPA
-297 LWIAAAAVAA
+297 FWIAEAAVAA

-324 AGVQGTSEPT
+324 AGVQDTSEPT

-349 GNLPGEV
+349 RNLPGEV

-370 IGALGESD
+370 IVALGESGD
-378 AAGEAFTVTGAGVL
+378 AGEAFTVTGADVL

-403 SEIALCRV
+403 AEIALCRV

-444 RDGDSYVFFDTAAQD
+444 RDRDSYVFFDTAAQE

-470 EKYDEAAIALFD
+470 EKYDEAAIALFN

-556 ERSGASIENIVPRAN
+556 ERSGASIENIVLSSN

-629 LKHPGMG
+629 IVHPALKI
-636 VGYQVSLAANRYS
+636 GYQVSLAANRYS

-662 RGDKYVMPEDVG
+662 YGEEYVMPEDVG
-674 VGNEFNDSISVYY
+674 VGNEFTDSNSVYY
-687 GAQEYVAE
+687 GAREYVAE
-695 QANRLMAD
+695 QANRLMAES
-703 GGDWVIYA
+703 GDWVIFA

-760 LFKSGTYGEEYL
+760 LFESGTYGEEYL

-779 LGFYGDHATAARL
+779 LSLYGDHATAARL

-807 ITPIS
+807 ITPLS
-812 SGGET
+812 SDGET
-817 KWVADE
+817 KWVTDE
-823 TTAGSLLID
+823 DAVGSLLTD

-867 NTGSPHYE
+867 NTGSPYYE